1 MKINYK
7 LQDQFDLAVFI
18 PVLLLIGFGLLAIYS
33 STLNMPNA
41 HGDFYK
47 QIVFAVISLIIFLVA
62 YTLPHQTIKMA
73 VIQVYGISLFFL
85 FAVLAFGKTVYGAK
99 SWLSIGGFGFQPSEL
114 AKCGTILMLA
124 HWLTY
129 KNRDINNLKD
139 LTIALGIGFVPIFL
153 ILLEPDMGTAIVFG
167 LITLVMV
174 FWSGISLFGIFV
186 VLSPLVVIFV
196 SLFGTIALIIA
207 LLLIIAAL
215 LFFKRD
221 LFNSVTVF
229 VINLASGFFFDY
241 IFRILKPHQQKRIES
256 FLDPMADPLGA
267 GYNALQAKVAIG
279 SGGLFGKGFLNG
291 NQTQLRFIPKQWTD
305 FIYSVIGEEFGF
317 IGSVTVVILFTIIFI
332 RMLNIANLAK
342 DKFSALVVVGILTLL
357 FSHFALNIG
366 MDLGITPV
374 IGLPLPF
381 LSYGGS
387 SLMINMLLVGLALN
401 IYRNRKLHT

>member
-1 MKINYK
+1 LKINYK

-18 PVLLLIGFGLLAIYS
+18 PVLLLIGLGLLAIYS
-33 STLNMPNA
+33 STLNLPSA
-41 HGDFYK
+41 RGDFYK
-47 QIVFAVISLIIFLVA
+47 QLIFVVISFALFLVA
-62 YTLPHQTIKMA
+62 YSLPHQTIRMT
-73 VIQVYGISLFFL
+73 VIPFYGISLFFL
-85 FAVLAFGKTVYGAK
+85 IAVLAFGKTVYGAR
-99 SWLSIGGFGFQPSEL
+99 SWFGIGGFGFQPSEL
-114 AKCGTILMLA
+114 AKAGTILMLA
-124 HWLTY
+124 YWLTY

-139 LTIALGIGFVPIFL
+139 LTIALGIGFVPIAL
-153 ILLEPDMGTAIVFG
+153 IMLEPDMGTAIVFG

-186 VLSPLVVIFV
+186 VLSPGFIIFA
-196 SLFGTIALIIA
+196 SLFGTVTLICA
-207 LLLIIAAL
+207 LLLVVAAL
-215 LFFKRD
+215 FFFKRD
-221 LFNSVTVF
+221 LFNSITVF

-241 IFRILKPHQQKRIES
+241 VFRILKPHQQKRIES
-256 FLDPMADPLGA
+256 FLDPMADPLGS

-279 SGGLFGKGFLNG
+279 SGGLYGKGFLNG

-317 IGSVTVVILFTIIFI
+317 IGSVTVVILFSIIFI
-332 RMLNIANLAK
+332 RLLNIATLAK
-342 DKFSALVVVGILTLL
+342 DKFSVLIVVGVLALL

-387 SLMINMLLVGLALN
+387 SLMVNMLLIGLALN

>member
-33 STLNMPNA
+33 STLNLPNA
-41 HGDFYK
+41 RADFYK
-47 QIVFAVISLIIFLVA
+47 QIVFAVISLVIFLVA
-62 YTLPHQTIKMA
+62 YSLPHQTIKMT
-73 VIQVYGISLFFL
+73 VIPVYGISLFFL
-85 FAVLAFGKTVYGAK
+85 LAVLAFGKTVYGAK

-114 AKCGTILMLA
+114 AKLGTILMLA
-124 HWLTY
+124 YWLTY
-129 KNRDINNLKD
+129 KNRDINNLID

-153 ILLEPDMGTAIVFG
+153 IMLEPDMGTAIVFG

-174 FWSGISLFGIFV
+174 FWSGLSLFGIFV

-207 LLLIIAAL
+207 LLVIIAAL

-267 GYNALQAKVAIG
+267 GYNAMQAKVAIG
-279 SGGLFGKGFLNG
+279 SGGMFGKGFLEG

-332 RMLNIANLAK
+332 RMLNIASLAK